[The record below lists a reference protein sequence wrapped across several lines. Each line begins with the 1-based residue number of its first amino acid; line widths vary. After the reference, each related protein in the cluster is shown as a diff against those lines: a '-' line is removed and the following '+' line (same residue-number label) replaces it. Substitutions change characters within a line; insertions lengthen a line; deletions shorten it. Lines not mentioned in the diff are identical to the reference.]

1 VTKLLAAA
9 YQLPVE
15 QKAEYEAFVALRDS
29 LLAA

>member
-1 VTKLLAAA
+1 MAKLPAVA

-15 QKAEYEAFVALRDS
+15 QKAEYEAFVALPDS